1 MLLQRPITCRANTL
15 LFVGSSTIAL
25 RMFRTSRG
33 REALHRR
40 PAPQRRLLKIF
51 ADPLAPSCPD
61 SQPTL
66 RKLRIGSTC
75 PSLSSSDRADSLNFL
90 QSDCAQAQSIFAE
103 KNLCSTS
110 SFSWQL

>member
-1 MLLQRPITCRANTL
+1 MLLQPSITCRANTL

-33 REALHRR
+33 LEALHRR
-40 PAPQRRLLKIF
+40 PAPQLRLSKIF
-51 ADPLAPSCPD
+51 ADPLAPSYRD
-61 SQPTL
+61 SYQTS

-90 QSDCAQAQSIFAE
+90 PSDCAQAQSIFAE
-103 KNLCSTS
+103 ET
-110 SFSWQL
+110 